1 MIDYSESLIKI
12 TSLVR
17 QYRKLVL
24 KGQFDAAADV
34 AVDMQIVVVD
44 LQEWSE
50 AQVEQ
55 STTQTL

>member
-12 TSLVR
+12 TALVR

-24 KGQFDAAADV
+24 KRQFDAAADV
-34 AVDMQIVVVD
+34 AIDMQIAVVD

-50 AQVEQ
+50 AQCTEIQ
-55 STTQTL
+55 NS

>member
-44 LQEWSE
+44 LQQWTE
-50 AQVEQ
+50 AQVDQ
-55 STTQTL
+55 SAT

>member
-1 MIDYSESLIKI
+1 MKDYSESLIK
-12 TSLVR
+12 LKKLMH
-17 QYRKLVL
+17 QYQNAIL
-24 KGQFDAAADV
+24 KGQYNTSADI
-34 AVDMQIVVVD
+34 AVDMQIAVVD

>member
-12 TSLVR
+12 AVLVAH
-17 QYRKLVL
+17 YRKLVL

-34 AVDMQIVVVD
+34 AVDMQIAVVD

-50 AQVEQ
+50 AQCTETPN
-55 STTQTL
+55 S

>member
-1 MIDYSESLIKI
+1 MIDYSESLIKLAV
-12 TSLVR
+12 LVA

-34 AVDMQIVVVD
+34 AVDMQIAVVD

-50 AQVEQ
+50 AQVDQ
-55 STTQTL
+55 SAA

>member
-34 AVDMQIVVVD
+34 AVDMQIAVVN
-44 LQEWSE
+44 LQQWTED
-50 AQVEQ
+50 QVEQ
-55 STTQTL
+55 STAATL

>member
-12 TSLVR
+12 TTLVR

-24 KGQFDAAADV
+24 KGQFDAAADC
-34 AVDMQIVVVD
+34 AVDMQIAVVD

-50 AQVEQ
+50 DQFEQ
-55 STTQTL
+55 STAQAL